1 MSIAILGLLSI
12 WPTIFKYAYDKM
24 LCVAHQSLVL
34 MIIKITNIYIVL
46 AVCQRLLQTLYI
58 CCVVWFSQ
66 HLLRAGPNILT
77 FTDEKLNYKKDNY
90 LWSDSWLWQSTVLNP
105 VILALESVLIINL
118 CIYIL
123 LYDISNAF
131 IRILHFLKETFLM
144 CVGQVL
150 S

>member
-46 AVCQRLLQTLYI
+46 AVCWRLFQTLYI
-58 CCVVWFSQ
+58 CCVIWFSQ

-77 FTDEKLNYKKDNY
+77 FTDEKQNYKKDNY
-90 LWSDSWLWQSTVLNP
+90 LWSDSWLWQSRVLNP
-105 VILALESVLIINL
+105 VILALEYVLINL
-118 CIYIL
+118 WICIL

-131 IRILHFLKETFLM
+131 IHILHFLKETFLM